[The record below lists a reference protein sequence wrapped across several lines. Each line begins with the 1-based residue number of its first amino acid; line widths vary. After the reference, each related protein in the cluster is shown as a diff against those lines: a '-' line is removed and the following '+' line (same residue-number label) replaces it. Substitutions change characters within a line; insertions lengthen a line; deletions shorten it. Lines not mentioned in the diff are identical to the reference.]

1 MLTICPIYAFVLHV
15 SHSNA
20 LIDAYKADVVLTRQ
34 A

>member
-20 LIDAYKADVVLTRQ
+20 LIAYKADVVLTRQ